1 MNIVRCGRKKN
12 FFCCSHSLSL
22 KFHLPIFL
30 GAEKVKRSHYAGNR
44 FIIIVNMISVYEKS
58 AHKKRKN
65 VELMLV
71 SAFY

>member
-1 MNIVRCGRKKN
+1 MNIMWKEQN
-12 FFCCSHSLSL
+12 LFCCIHSLSL

-30 GAEKVKRSHYAGNR
+30 GPEKVMRSHYAGNISM
-44 FIIIVNMISVYEKS
+44 FIIGVNMISVFEKS